1 MMRFA
6 LRRVAIGIFSS
17 LLLALAISML
27 PVSTTPAEA
36 KLGPSVFMAHFGG
49 SATTWTVRANRR
61 SSPGIGERQLI
72 VSSTPSPLPTPSPTA
87 TTPATTNVPKPTDW
101 LQAGAAIATALSLV
115 IGGALA
121 YRRLLHTRPFTPL
134 ARLELEGKLVNCTNK
149 PALHV
154 GITVKNAGS
163 TQLLLDVAYE
173 PTLRVVTT
181 SPLAWTE
188 AENRNG
194 GKPRE
199 VRWDGGS
206 ICDIKWLAEL
216 GCGQAIRDLNNW
228 SLHQT
233 PLPPAAEL
241 HKEFLVPVSG
251 NAHAYLLLLTVV
263 VCQHIGPGRRFRA
276 WQHNS
281 RCTKEDKGQ
290 RRRYVFWTR
299 TIVWSGS

>member
-1 MMRFA
+1 MQYTCNLFTTQHLYTLCYFVRTPRDQTDPGAREVVMMRFA

-36 KLGPSVFMAHFGG
+36 KLGPSVLIAYFGG
-49 SATTWTVRANRR
+49 SATTWTVRANR
-61 SSPGIGERQLI
+61 
-72 VSSTPSPLPTPSPTA
+72 TPSPELGSGNSSCHQRRRHCRHHRRPLPHRPQPMCPSRQTGY
-87 TTPATTNVPKPTDW
+87 KPE
-101 LQAGAAIATALSLV
+101 AAIVTALSLV

-173 PTLRVVTT
+173 PTLCVVTT

-188 AENRNG
+188 AENGNG

-206 ICDIKWLAEL
+206 NL
-216 GCGQAIRDLNNW
+216 R
-228 SLHQT
+228 HQVACRT
-233 PLPPAAEL
+233 GMR
-241 HKEFLVPVSG
+241 SSD
-251 NAHAYLLLLTVV
+251 
-263 VCQHIGPGRRFRA
+263 QGP
-276 WQHNS
+276 Q
-281 RCTKEDKGQ
+281 
-290 RRRYVFWTR
+290 
-299 TIVWSGS
+299 